1 MNELIRIA
9 TRKSALAMWQAR
21 HVRQL
26 LQDAHAGL
34 QVELVPIVTRGDRIL
49 DRPLAQIGGKGLFLK
64 ELERAL
70 LAGEADIAVH
80 SMKDVPAE
88 MEPGLELEVVLERA
102 SPFDALVS
110 RDHIQLADLAPGARV
125 GTSSLRR
132 KCQLLAARP
141 DLSVVDLRG
150 NVDTR
155 LRKLDE
161 GQYDAIIL
169 ACAGL
174 ERLGWGDRISQRLQP
189 PEWLPAAT
197 QGIIGI
203 QSRAGDHRVQALI
216 GPLAHT
222 DSQLQSRMERT
233 VARLLEGSCQVPLAA
248 YAAVSGNQV
257 RIAGLVGSPDGK
269 RIVRASHEGAA
280 SDGQKWAEAVAAD
293 LLAQGADDIIRQL
306 ESPT

>member
-26 LQDAHAGL
+26 LCDTHAGL
-34 QVELVPIVTRGDRIL
+34 EVELVPIVTRGDRIL
-49 DRPLAQIGGKGLFLK
+49 DKPLALIGGKGLFLK

-88 MEPGLELEVVLERA
+88 MEHGLELEVVLERA

-110 RDHIQLADLAPGARV
+110 RDHIQLTDLPVGARV

-141 DLSVVDLRG
+141 DLSVTDLRG

-155 LRKLDE
+155 LKKLDE

-189 PEWLPAAT
+189 PDWLPAAT

-203 QSRAGDHRVQALI
+203 QNRAGDQRVRALI
-216 GPLAHT
+216 DPLTHQV
-222 DSQLQSRMERT
+222 SLLQSSMERT

-248 YAAVSGNQV
+248 FAEVFADEVKIS
-257 RIAGLVGSPDGK
+257 GLVGSPDGT
-269 RIVRASHEGAA
+269 RIVRASHEGPIGDA
-280 SDGQKWAEAVAAD
+280 SKWAESVAAD
-293 LLAQGADDIIRQL
+293 LLAQGADEIIRQL
-306 ESPT
+306 ESSS

>member
-1 MNELIRIA
+1 MKNVIRIA

-34 QVELVPIVTRGDRIL
+34 TVELVPIVTRGDRIL
-49 DRPLAQIGGKGLFLK
+49 DKPLALIGGKGLFLK

-110 RDHIQLADLAPGARV
+110 RGHVQLADLPAGARV

-132 KCQLLAARP
+132 KCQLLASRP

-155 LRKLDE
+155 LKKLNE

-174 ERLGWGDRISQRLQP
+174 DRLGWGNHISQRLLP
-189 PEWLPAAT
+189 PDWLPAAT

-203 QSRAGDHRVQALI
+203 QGRVGDQQVRALI
-216 GPLAHT
+216 EPLGHHE
-222 DSQLQSRMERT
+222 SLLQSTSERT

-248 YAAVSGNQV
+248 FASISGDHV
-257 RIAGLVGSPDGK
+257 HIDGLVGSPDGV
-269 RIVRASHEGAA
+269 RIVRAERSGNTEDAGML
-280 SDGQKWAEAVAAD
+280 AEAVAAD
-293 LLAQGADDIIRQL
+293 LLAQGAGDIIRQL
-306 ESPT
+306 ERL